1 MPNLY
6 KQYFVHNEPDKTR
19 VINSN
24 DIVEKRLEKMAELK
38 RMEQKQQTEMVSQ
51 QGSLVLTQIMW
62 RRSTIL
68 QKQKEAEKILAEAH
82 AQAETILS
90 QADQEAENIREN
102 AKIPDIRREDSAWR
116 VSWRHSV
123 NSYRMN
129 IRENRKRFR
138 MNSGRNKNME
148 KDLVDVI
155 LEVLTKYSIFSLI
168 IKTHS
173 DVSH

>member
-38 RMEQKQQTEMVSQ
+38 RMEQKTTDGNGFSAGIVGPDTDYVEEIDH
-51 QGSLVLTQIMW
+51 TAEA
-62 RRSTIL
+62 
-68 QKQKEAEKILAEAH
+68 KKEAEKILAEAH

-90 QADQEAENIREN
+90 QADQEAENIQ
-102 AKIPDIRREDSAWR
+102 KIPDIRREDSAWR

-138 MNSGRNKNME
+138 MNSGRNK
-148 KDLVDVI
+148 KI
-155 LEVLTKYSIFSLI
+155 WKRIW
-168 IKTHS
+168 
-173 DVSH
+173 